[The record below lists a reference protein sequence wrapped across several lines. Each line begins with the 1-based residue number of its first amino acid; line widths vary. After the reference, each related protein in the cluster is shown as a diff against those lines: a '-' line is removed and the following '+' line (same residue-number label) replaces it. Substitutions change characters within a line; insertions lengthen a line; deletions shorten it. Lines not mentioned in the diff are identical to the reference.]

1 MKVIC
6 KKKETIK
13 FSELKPGDTF
23 IDVDGTSEYGPE
35 MKIDYDDISYEF
47 SETGEKDTA
56 DFHYASVSLE
66 TGNVFFYVN
75 DFLVIPITF
84 KAVEE

>member
-23 IDVDGTSEYGPE
+23 IDIDETNEYGPE
-35 MKIDYDDISYEF
+35 MKIDYTDISYEF
-47 SETGEKDTA
+47 SETGEKDTS
-56 DFHYASVSLE
+56 DYRYASVSLK
-66 TGNVFFYVN
+66 TGNVFFYTN
-75 DFLVIPITF
+75 DFLVIPIYL
-84 KAVEE
+84 KAIEE